1 MRNLLN
7 FLIKYNYWFLFLLLE
22 VTSFVLLFRFNHY
35 QQSVYFTSANGVA
48 GKVYEISGGISS
60 YFHLKSVNEDLLDR
74 NMWLEQRVAF
84 LEKSLQEQ
92 GLDSVK
98 LYSMA
103 RLAPDDYRIFK
114 ANVIKNSLNKADN
127 YITLDRGSSDG
138 IRPEMGVVDANGV
151 VGIVYKTSPRYS
163 LVIPLL
169 NSKSSISCKIVGSEY
184 FGYLKWEGGDSRF
197 AYLKDLPRHAEF
209 NLGDTV
215 VTSGYSTVFPEGV
228 MVGTVDD
235 MSDSHDGLSYLLKIK
250 LATDF
255 GKVSNVRVISRSGQE
270 EQNMLEGIIRFGG
283 EMAKEIM
290 TPRMD
295 IVDLDMKT
303 PYPEVLQCIVESN
316 YSRIPVYADSRDNI
330 KGVLYIKDLLPHL
343 NKPANFR
350 WQSLIR
356 PPYFVPETK
365 MIDDLLGDFQKNKV
379 HIAIVVD
386 EFGGTSG
393 IVTMEDII
401 EEIVGEINDE
411 YDEDERQYV
420 RLNANTYVF
429 EAKVLLTDFFRIM
442 KLDDDFFEEVEGE
455 ADTLAGLLLEI
466 KGEFP
471 ERHEVIKYKNYCFE
485 VLEMDDRRILKIKV
499 TVESPETS
507 DEV

>member
-103 RLAPDDYRIFK
+103 RLAPDDYHIFK

-127 YITLDRGSSDG
+127 YITLDRGSSDS

-270 EQNMLEGIIRFGG
+270 EQNMLE
-283 EMAKEIM
+283 K
-290 TPRMD
+290 
-295 IVDLDMKT
+295 
-303 PYPEVLQCIVESN
+303 
-316 YSRIPVYADSRDNI
+316 
-330 KGVLYIKDLLPHL
+330 
-343 NKPANFR
+343 
-350 WQSLIR
+350 
-356 PPYFVPETK
+356 
-365 MIDDLLGDFQKNKV
+365 
-379 HIAIVVD
+379 
-386 EFGGTSG
+386 
-393 IVTMEDII
+393 
-401 EEIVGEINDE
+401 
-411 YDEDERQYV
+411 
-420 RLNANTYVF
+420 
-429 EAKVLLTDFFRIM
+429 
-442 KLDDDFFEEVEGE
+442 EGE
-455 ADTLAGLLLEI
+455 
-466 KGEFP
+466 K
-471 ERHEVIKYKNYCFE
+471 
-485 VLEMDDRRILKIKV
+485 
-499 TVESPETS
+499 
-507 DEV
+507 